1 MMPTGS
7 VFVMK
12 NSDETATY
20 TFFDHVFSN
29 TVRSLSRVIGLQK
42 ITQPFWARWLASGV
56 SRDVIFRFL
65 NELGSI
71 DGWAAV
77 ATRVVDDEVAR
88 VEAVR
93 AGLSES
99 QLIAAL
105 RELSYLANMAQWG
118 SLPITEERRGLYRR
132 CRDFYI
138 EAETAAFPSTF
149 RRLEVRFE
157 GMDLHANL
165 HVPQSPSSMV
175 AAPLVVIVHG
185 IDGCK
190 EEFLSTELAL
200 LDAGFAVA
208 GLDGPGQGETLL
220 LDRRHW
226 RPSFSKSIS
235 ALLDAIDRLD
245 VADARRAGILGISVG
260 GLWALQ
266 SAADDE
272 RVKAVYDLGG
282 PINTLNRFA
291 ALPFLI
297 KTRICQV
304 TGQHETADVKQA
316 LAQINIEDDT
326 LLRRIRAD
334 VRSMHGTRDRVVS
347 VSDKE
352 WLLAKLT
359 SLRPGRSASLRLI
372 DGGDHCCTGH
382 SDVVRSDMIAFFS
395 KTLHPRQASDAASVL
410 PVANG

>member
-1 MMPTGS
+1 
-7 VFVMK
+7 MK

-29 TVRSLSRVIGLQK
+29 TVRSLSRVIGLRT

-65 NELGSI
+65 DELGSI
-71 DGWAAV
+71 DGWAEV

-88 VEAVR
+88 FEASR
-93 AGLSES
+93 TGMTKG

-105 RELSYLANMAQWG
+105 RQHSYLANMAQWG
-118 SLPITEERRGLYRR
+118 SLPITEERRALYRR

-149 RRLEVRFE
+149 RRLDVRFE
-157 GMDLHANL
+157 GMTLHANL
-165 HVPQSPSSMV
+165 HFPQHRGSMP
-175 AAPLVVIVHG
+175 APLIVIVHG
-185 IDGCK
+185 VDGCK

-208 GLDGPGQGETLL
+208 GFDGPGQGETLL
-220 LDRRHW
+220 LDCRHW

-245 VADARRAGILGISVG
+245 VADARCCGILGISVG

-266 SAADDE
+266 SAADDD
-272 RVKAVYDLGG
+272 RVRAVYDLGG

-304 TGQHETADVKQA
+304 TGHHQTADVKQA
-316 LAQINIEDDT
+316 LAQINIEDDA

-334 VRSMHGTRDRVVS
+334 VRSIHGTRDRVVS

-359 SLRPGRSASLRLI
+359 GLRPGRSASLRLL

-382 SDVVRSDMIAFFS
+382 SDVVRDDMIAFFS
-395 KTLHPRQASDAASVL
+395 ETLHPRQVSDAASVL